1 MAARIVIL
9 GAGVGG
15 QVAANA
21 LHRRLGR
28 EHRITVVER
37 DVQHAFA
44 PSFLWVMTGDR
55 TPRQIT
61 SPLASLLARGV
72 EIHEGEVAAID
83 VTGRRVETSRG
94 VLDYDLLVIALGA
107 ELAMDAVPGLSE
119 GAHTYYSLEG
129 ATRLKPA
136 LDGLVGEARVAV
148 LVAGLPY
155 KCPGAPHEGAMLIAD
170 YLRRRRR
177 IDVSVDLFTPEPQPL
192 PVAGPAL
199 GGAVARMLQS
209 RGVGF
214 HPQHKVTSIADRILT
229 FENGHSAQFDL
240 LVAIPPHR
248 SPSAVR
254 NSGLAN
260 ETGWIPVDRRTL
272 ETRAHGVFAIGDV
285 TAVQIP
291 GRWKPDVP
299 LLLPKAGVF
308 AHAQA
313 LVAAERI
320 AAAALG
326 QSCDTTFCGDGFC
339 MLEAGGGAAG
349 VAYGDFF
356 AEPAPDVRVR
366 DIGAAWHLGK
376 VLFEQW
382 WLSPQG
388 ARRAV
393 LGAALRAG
401 SRLTGVPV
409 RL

>member
-1 MAARIVIL
+1 MGAHVVIL

-21 LHRRLGR
+21 LRRRLGR
-28 EHRITVVER
+28 EYRITVVER

-44 PSFLWVMTGDR
+44 PSFLWVMTGAR
-55 TPRQIT
+55 TPGQVT
-61 SPLASLLARGV
+61 SPLAKLLARGV
-72 EIHEGEVAAID
+72 NLHEGEVSAID
-83 VTGRRVETSRG
+83 VAGRRVETSRG
-94 VLDYDLLVIALGA
+94 SLDYDFLVVALGA
-107 ELAMDAVPGLSE
+107 ELAADAVPGLS
-119 GAHTYYSLEG
+119 GRSHSYYSLEG

-136 LDGLVGEARVAV
+136 LDALGNGAKVAV

-199 GGAVARMLQS
+199 GGAVAAMLQS

-214 HPQHKVTSIADRILT
+214 HPLHKVASIADRVLA
-229 FENGHSAQFDL
+229 FDNGASVPFDL

-248 SPSAVR
+248 SPSVVR
-254 NSGLAN
+254 TSGLAN
-260 ETGWIPVDRRTL
+260 EAGWIPVDRRTL
-272 ETRAHGVFAIGDV
+272 ETRAEGVLAIGDI

-313 LVAAERI
+313 LVAAERV

-326 QSCDTTFCGDGFC
+326 QPCDATFCGDGFC

-356 AEPAPDVRVR
+356 AEPAPEVRVR
-366 DIGAAWHLGK
+366 DIGVAWHLGK